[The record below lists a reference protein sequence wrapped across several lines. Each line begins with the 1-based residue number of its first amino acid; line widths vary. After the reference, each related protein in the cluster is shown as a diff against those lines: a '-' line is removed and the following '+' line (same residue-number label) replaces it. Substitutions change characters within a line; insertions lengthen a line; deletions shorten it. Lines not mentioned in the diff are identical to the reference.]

1 MSHLTHELLLSFWSP
16 RAIEVNLVLLM
27 HLAGSMFLG
36 MLVGYER
43 SYHGRAAGMR
53 TFSLVCMA
61 STGIVAIF
69 GYPELWFGGQ
79 NINSITAD
87 GPSRVIQG
95 IVTGIGFLGAGV
107 IIREGRSISGLST
120 AASIWTAAAI
130 GVLIGL
136 GFYAAGIAL
145 AVLCAFSMT
154 IVLQLERWL
163 PRRKRYLFELTFNLH
178 GHPNAETLKE
188 LAEANGFTVG
198 IDSISISL
206 GKNHQ
211 FWSYTATT
219 RPRINPDLSN
229 LGRALQQMDGLE
241 KFSISPTRI

>member
-1 MSHLTHELLLSFWSP
+1 
-16 RAIEVNLVLLM
+16 I
-27 HLAGSMFLG
+27 
-36 MLVGYER
+36 
-43 SYHGRAAGMR
+43 
-53 TFSLVCMA
+53 
-61 STGIVAIF
+61 GI
-69 GYPELWFGGQ
+69 
-79 NINSITAD
+79 
-87 GPSRVIQG
+87 
-95 IVTGIGFLGAGV
+95 
-107 IIREGRSISGLST
+107 
-120 AASIWTAAAI
+120 
-130 GVLIGL
+130 LIGL

-198 IDSISISL
+198 MDSISISL

>member
-1 MSHLTHELLLSFWSP
+1 MSHLTHEWLLSFWSP
-16 RAIEVNLVLLM
+16 QAIEINLILLM

-79 NINSITAD
+79 DIKSVTAD

-130 GVLIGL
+130 GILIGL

-198 IDSISISL
+198 MDSISISL

>member
-145 AVLCAFSMT
+145 AVLCAFSMS

-163 PRRKRYLFELTFNLH
+163 PHRKRYLFELSFNLH
-178 GHPNAETLKE
+178 GHPNAETLTE

-198 IDSISISL
+198 MDTISISL

-219 RPRINPDLSN
+219 RARIKPDLAN

>member
-1 MSHLTHELLLSFWSP
+1 MPHLTHEFLISFWSQK
-16 RAIEVNLVLLM
+16 ALSVNLVLLM

-69 GYPELWFGGQ
+69 GYPEFWFGGQ
-79 NINSITAD
+79 EISNMTAD

-130 GVLIGL
+130 GILIGL

-163 PRRKRYLFELTFNLH
+163 PRRKRYLFELSFNLH
-178 GHPNAETLKE
+178 GHPNAETLKV

-198 IDSISISL
+198 MDSISISL
-206 GKNHQ
+206 DKNHQ

-219 RPRINPDLSN
+219 RPRISPNLAN
-229 LGRALQQMDGLE
+229 LGQALQQMDGLE

>member
-16 RAIEVNLVLLM
+16 RAIEVNLILLM

-130 GVLIGL
+130 GVLISL

-145 AVLCAFSMT
+145 AVLSAFSMS

-163 PRRKRYLFELTFNLH
+163 PHRKRYLFELSFNLH
-178 GHPNAETLKE
+178 GHPNAETLTE

-198 IDSISISL
+198 MDTISISL
-206 GKNHQ
+206 GKITSSGPIQ
-211 FWSYTATT
+211 QPPVRAS
-219 RPRINPDLSN
+219 NPTW
-229 LGRALQQMDGLE
+229 
-241 KFSISPTRI
+241 PT